1 MASCEAF
8 SATSLK
14 LNESVRMYVMKP
26 ASYSLWATII
36 VCATEKPSLRAASCC
51 SVEVVKG
58 GAGDF
63 LSGRF
68 VVSSI
73 VKVVVGFWQT

>member
-1 MASCEAF
+1 M
-8 SATSLK
+8 
-14 LNESVRMYVMKP
+14 
-26 ASYSLWATII
+26 

-63 LSGRF
+63 FTGRF

-73 VKVVVGFWQT
+73 VNAASGR